1 MTRRVAAVW
10 LWCAYSGVLLAVTLG
25 PVPQRLAG
33 SQSARGVLAWREWFD
48 PVTWTTG
55 SALEFAANVLLFA
68 PWGAL
73 AVLLIGA
80 RRWWLAIV
88 AGLALT
94 TLIEIAQ
101 IPTARI
107 SDPRDLVAN
116 LAGTVLGVLLA
127 VVVERVRSRM
137 RDLDPVAAGEHGPSR
152 PVLGRASPPT
162 TA

>member
-1 MTRRVAAVW
+1 MSRRTPAIIVG
-10 LWCAYSGVLLAVTLG
+10 LAYTALVLLVTLG
-25 PVPQRLAG
+25 PVPQRLVG

-48 PVTWTTG
+48 PATWTTG
-55 SALEFAANVLLFA
+55 SVLEFAANVLLFA

-73 AVLLIGA
+73 ALLVVGA
-80 RRWWLAIV
+80 RRWWLAIL

-116 LAGTVLGVLLA
+116 LAGTMLGVLLA
-127 VVVERVRSRM
+127 LVVEGIRARTRAF
-137 RDLDPVAAGEHGPSR
+137 DPAPVA
-152 PVLGRASPPT
+152 
-162 TA
+162 

>member
-1 MTRRVAAVW
+1 MNRRTPAVVAGFHYTA
-10 LWCAYSGVLLAVTLG
+10 LVLLVTLG
-25 PVPQRLAG
+25 PVPQRLEG

-48 PVTWTTG
+48 PATWTTG
-55 SALEFAANVLLFA
+55 STLEFGANVLLFA

-73 AVLLIGA
+73 AVLIVGA
-80 RRWWLAIV
+80 RRWWLGIL

-116 LAGTVLGVLLA
+116 LVGTVLGVLLA
-127 VVVERVRSRM
+127 VVIDASRSWTR
-137 RDLDPVAAGEHGPSR
+137 RRDPVPS
-152 PVLGRASPPT
+152 T
-162 TA
+162 